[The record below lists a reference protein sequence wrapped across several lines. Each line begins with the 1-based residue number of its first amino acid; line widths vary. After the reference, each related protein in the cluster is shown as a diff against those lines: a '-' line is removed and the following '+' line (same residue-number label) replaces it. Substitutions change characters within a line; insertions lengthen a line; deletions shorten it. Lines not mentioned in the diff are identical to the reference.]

1 MPLIVKEIT
10 IVIPVIQTDKELHP
24 TDLITETLTLSV
36 EDFCNKILEMDKD
49 KCMEKIVN
57 IIYGMAEENEEGE
70 E

>member
-57 IIYGMAEENEEGE
+57 IIYGMTEEDEEGR
-70 E
+70 